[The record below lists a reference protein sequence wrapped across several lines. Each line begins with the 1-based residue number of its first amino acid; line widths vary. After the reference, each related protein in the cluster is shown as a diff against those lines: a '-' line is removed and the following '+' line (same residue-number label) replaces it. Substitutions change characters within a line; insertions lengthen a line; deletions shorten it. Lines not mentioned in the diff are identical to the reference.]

1 MSTTAQ
7 RQRSPEGAR
16 RGSLSMPTAETMAS
30 PLTTYYV
37 LLGGTIALVLFGLVM
52 VFSASSIDSISSAKP
67 ASAIFVKQ
75 LQYAIVG
82 GVAAYV
88 ASRLSVRAWR
98 RLAFPILL
106 VAGAL
111 QLAVFSPLGYTV
123 AGNTNWLKLG
133 PVQMQPSELLKLA
146 LVLSGALILTNKQ
159 RLLGMVRHITVPFL
173 IPVAAV
179 AIALVLRGKDLG
191 TALVMVGI
199 VGAVLFAAGVPKKFF
214 AAAGLAA
221 VGMVFV
227 LVTTSANRMGRIT
240 NWLSGTCTDPN
251 GPCGQS
257 VHGLY
262 ALADGGWWGVG
273 LGGSREKWGW
283 LAEPHNDFI
292 FAIIGEE
299 LGLPGTLAVLFLFG
313 ALAWA
318 CYRLVVRSTDQFVR
332 IASAAVMIWLLLQAM
347 INIGGVIGL
356 LPIIGVPL
364 PLVSAGGSSLVTV
377 LLAIGM
383 LLSFARTDAGLAG
396 ATAKQRGARG
406 GVRHPMSVLPGRR
419 ARRSH
424 TTRGSR

>member
-7 RQRSPEGAR
+7 RQRSLEGAR

-273 LGGSREKWGW
+273 LGGSREKWSW

-377 LLAIGM
+377 LFAIGM

>member
-1 MSTTAQ
+1 M
-7 RQRSPEGAR
+7 
-16 RGSLSMPTAETMAS
+16 
-30 PLTTYYV
+30 
-37 LLGGTIALVLFGLVM
+37 
-52 VFSASSIDSISSAKP
+52 
-67 ASAIFVKQ
+67 
-75 LQYAIVG
+75 
-82 GVAAYV
+82 
-88 ASRLSVRAWR
+88 
-98 RLAFPILL
+98 
-106 VAGAL
+106 
-111 QLAVFSPLGYTV
+111 FSPLGYTV

-273 LGGSREKWGW
+273 LGGSREKWSW

-377 LLAIGM
+377 LFAIGM
-383 LLSFARTDAGLAG
+383 LLSFAR
-396 ATAKQRGARG
+396 
-406 GVRHPMSVLPGRR
+406 R
-419 ARRSH
+419 ARRSR

>member
-7 RQRSPEGAR
+7 RQRSLEGAR

-273 LGGSREKWGW
+273 LGGSREKWSW

-377 LLAIGM
+377 LFAIGM

-419 ARRSH
+419 ARRSR